1 MLLLSQKDLLMTH
14 SKPHPFIDKEIYERY
29 GIIKRISLD
38 LDQNPHTMI
47 FGATNSGKT
56 HLTKLLLA
64 HIISSYSPEVYVCTL
79 KDQDYE
85 FLEGKN
91 HYYTYQNYGEGIT
104 SFYERFQTRLQKEE
118 TIHPRCVL
126 LLDEYNNFINS
137 ISDRKIQEKY
147 KEMVSNL
154 VHMARSYCMNVILA
168 AQRVDISVIGTCRE
182 SITCRIG
189 LSVLSKQTV
198 EMAFGDFSDT
208 IKEFGGQ
215 GDGYLYIEGQMSVP
229 VRILVPSIR
238 QPERL
243 ETVIKQAVT

>member
-1 MLLLSQKDLLMTH
+1 MTN

-29 GIIKRISLD
+29 GIVRRISLD
-38 LDQNPHTMI
+38 LDQNPHCMI

-56 HLTKLLLA
+56 YLTKLLLA
-64 HIISSYSPEVYVCTL
+64 HIINYYSPEVYVCTL
-79 KDQDYE
+79 KDQDYD
-85 FLEGKN
+85 FLEGKK
-91 HYYTYQNYGEGIT
+91 HYYTYQNYGAGIT
-104 SFYERFQTRLQKEE
+104 SFYERFQARLRKEE
-118 TIHPRCVL
+118 TINSRCVI

-137 ISDRKIQEKY
+137 MSGKEQSRY
-147 KEMVSNL
+147 KENVAYL
-154 VHMARSYCMNVILA
+154 VHMARAYRMNIIIA

-215 GDGYLYIEGQMSVP
+215 GDGYLYIEGQMTTP

-238 QPERL
+238 NPDSL